1 MIDPTE
7 WIGSLYKLP
16 VLFYVLAICL
26 IFTYQSFGI
35 IGPITIVGGA
45 IFLVWRSYKK
55 QKEMAFNF

>member
-1 MIDPTE
+1 MIDPTA

-16 VLFYVLAICL
+16 VLIYIAAICL

-45 IFLVWRSYKK
+45 IFLLWRSYKK
-55 QKEMAFNF
+55 QQSAQYNF

>member
-16 VLFYVLAICL
+16 VLIYIGAICL

-35 IGPITIVGGA
+35 IGPITICAGA

-55 QKEMAFNF
+55 HQSAQFNF